1 MTSQSRWYCG
11 LVVGCSIFAPAVSY
25 AEPTVAQVLARTPI
39 QKDVEYETPKKDEI
53 AKCKLEAERKG
64 KSVGWVVTGPSGQVL
79 RRFLDTDG
87 DGTLDQYRFYNHG
100 IEVYRDIDSNN
111 NQKVDQYRWL
121 NLAGTRWGIDQNE
134 DGRIDQWKVLSAAE
148 ASKEAIRAMVT
159 GDQAAWPALMINA
172 DDVKTLGLNPQLAAK
187 LLESAADPAKKAK
200 AILDKSKT
208 VSPQTKWTRFDA
220 QMPSTIPFDD
230 EKANADLNVYESAMA
245 IIETPG
251 KKDPFAA
258 VQIGEM
264 IRVGEVWKI
273 TQVPLPI
280 EGDVIT
286 TSGGVLMEPLIAS
299 GNSATSLP
307 GPSPKVANILK
318 ELQDIEQRLLQPSQ
332 SAAQV
337 KTLMSK
343 RAVLLKDAIELAD
356 SDDDRTILTKQMVD
370 GYALAAQM
378 GTYPEGVKE
387 LKAIEADITKKSP
400 KSPLIPYTNY
410 RLLQAE
416 YYVNAQE
423 LDGKEDK
430 KEKQGEVQK
439 QWLQALQEFVTKYPT
454 ADDTDDAMMTLG
466 NNEEMQGR
474 TKESVVWYQ
483 RIVQERPKSTL
494 AARAQGAIKRLDLN
508 GKVLDL
514 EGPMLAGGSLDLKKL
529 RGKVVLVVFWNS
541 EYKMCEEDIPA
552 LRALY
557 QENRAKG
564 FEIVGVALEH
574 DKASAQSYVDK
585 HRMTWPQIF
594 QPVPANQAGG
604 LNSPMATSYGI
615 ILFPTMFLVN
625 ADGKVESRNATMT
638 DVKQELPE
646 LLKAANVAQNPQAKG
661 SQPKK

>member
-1 MTSQSRWYCG
+1 MTSQSRWCFG
-11 LVVGCSIFAPAVSY
+11 LIVAGSILSPTMGFA
-25 AEPTVAQVLARTPI
+25 ETTVAQVLARVPI
-39 QKDVEYETPKKDEI
+39 QKDVEYETPKKDEL

-64 KSVGWVVTGPSGQVL
+64 KSVGWVALGPSGQVL

-87 DGTLDQYRFYNHG
+87 DGKLDQYRFFNHG
-100 IEVYRDIDSNN
+100 IEVYRDIDTNHN
-111 NQKVDQYRWL
+111 EKIDQFRWL

-148 ASKEAIRAMVT
+148 ASKEAVRAMVT
-159 GDQAAWPALMINA
+159 GDQASWQALMINA
-172 DDVKTLGLNPQLAAK
+172 EDLKALGVNAQLATK
-187 LLESAADPAKKAK
+187 LLESASEPAKKAK
-200 AILDKSKT
+200 AILEKSKVVT
-208 VSPQTKWTRFDA
+208 AQSKWTRFDA
-220 QMPSTIPFDD
+220 QMPSTIPLDD
-230 EKANADLNVYESAMA
+230 EKANSDLNVYESAMA
-245 IIETPG
+245 IMETPG
-251 KKDPFAA
+251 RKDPFVA

-264 IRVGEVWKI
+264 IRVGEVWKM

-286 TSGGVLMEPLIAS
+286 TNGGILMEPLLAAGS
-299 GNSATSLP
+299 TTSTLP
-307 GPSPKVANILK
+307 GPSPKVEKILK
-318 ELQDIEQRLLQPSQ
+318 ELQDIEQRLLQPNQ

-337 KTLMSK
+337 KTLMAK
-343 RAVLLKDAIELAD
+343 RAVLLKDAIELAE

-387 LKAIEADITKKSP
+387 LKAIEADIAKKAP
-400 KSPLIPYTNY
+400 KSPLLPYTNY

-416 YYVNAQE
+416 YYVNAQD

-430 KEKQGEVQK
+430 KEKQAEVQK
-439 QWLQALQEFVTKYPT
+439 QWLQALQDFVTKYPA

-466 NNEEMQGR
+466 TNEEMQGR
-474 TKESVVWYQ
+474 TKEAITWYQ

-494 AARAQGAIKRLDLN
+494 APRAQGAVKRLDLN

-514 EGPMLAGGSLDLKKL
+514 EGPMLAGGNLDLKKL

-541 EYKMCEEDIPA
+541 EYKMCEDDVPA

-557 QENRAKG
+557 QENKAKG
-564 FEIVGVALEH
+564 FEIVGIALEH
-574 DKASAQSYVDK
+574 DKASALSFVDK
-585 HRMTWPQIF
+585 NRMTWPQIF
-594 QPVPANQAGG
+594 QPIPANQAGG

-615 ILFPTMFLVN
+615 ILFPTMFLIN

-638 DVKQELPE
+638 EVKQELPE
-646 LLKAANVAQNPQAKG
+646 LLKAASVAQNPQAKG
-661 SQPKK
+661 GPPKK